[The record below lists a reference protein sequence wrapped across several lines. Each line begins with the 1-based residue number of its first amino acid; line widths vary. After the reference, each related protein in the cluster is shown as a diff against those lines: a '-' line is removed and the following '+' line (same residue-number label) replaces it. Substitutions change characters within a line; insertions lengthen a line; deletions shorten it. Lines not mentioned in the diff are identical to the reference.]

1 MEDSN
6 LDVVNI
12 QVRKKDK
19 DHDDFAPVWIKIFGG
34 SILSVS
40 FLCAITVTG
49 YIVAN
54 LNSLQSQINTLNSQ
68 MVTKSEHNERQKI
81 LWDGYTNQ
89 TKQSFDFFSSAKER
103 INFLEQGLK
112 DRQTSIEKIEIK
124 LTLQEK
130 ALESANKELAGQK
143 ERSNSLESNNLQ
155 LRDEIKSVQKDLQNF
170 RERVASIEAKLGEKK

>member
-1 MEDSN
+1 MEDNN

-12 QVRKKDK
+12 QARKKDK
-19 DHDDFAPVWIKIFGG
+19 EHDDFVPVWVKIFGG

-49 YIVAN
+49 YIVTN

-81 LWDGYTNQ
+81 LWDGYANQ
-89 TKQSFDFFSSAKER
+89 TKQSLDALSSAKER

-112 DRQTSIEKIEIK
+112 DRQAAIEKIEIK
-124 LTLQEK
+124 FVIQDK
-130 ALESANKELAGQK
+130 VLESANKDLVAQK
-143 ERSNSLESNNLQ
+143 ERSNNLESNNQQ
-155 LRDEIKSVQKDLQNF
+155 LRDEIKSVQKDLQTL
-170 RERVASIEAKLGEKK
+170 REKAATIEAKFGEKK